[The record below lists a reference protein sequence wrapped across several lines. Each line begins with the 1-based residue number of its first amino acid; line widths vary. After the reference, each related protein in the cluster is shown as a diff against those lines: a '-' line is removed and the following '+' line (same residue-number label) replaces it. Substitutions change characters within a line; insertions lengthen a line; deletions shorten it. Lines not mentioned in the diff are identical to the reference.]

1 MNDYCVAVTGLPASG
16 KTTIGNLLAAELD
29 VPCLNKDTSLE
40 RLFDERC
47 GGNEGY
53 RQRRSR
59 ESDDAFRAAET
70 ALNRVVLISHWRPLG
85 SHATSGTPYIKT
97 GTEAASTR
105 TLGSWRLNTPFPCG
119 WGRC

>member
-1 MNDYCVAVTGLPASG
+1 MNEYCVAVTGLPASG

-85 SHATSGTPYIKT
+85 SLPPQAPRTSRQAPKPRRRGPLVR
-97 GTEAASTR
+97 GA
-105 TLGSWRLNTPFPCG
+105 
-119 WGRC
+119 